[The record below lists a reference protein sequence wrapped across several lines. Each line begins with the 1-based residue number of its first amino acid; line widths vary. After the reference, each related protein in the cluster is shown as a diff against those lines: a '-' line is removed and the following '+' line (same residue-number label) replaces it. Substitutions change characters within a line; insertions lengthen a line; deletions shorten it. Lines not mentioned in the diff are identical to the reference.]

1 MARNEQVERT
11 PDGHYVVIGGRR
23 WRATDPQVPDDARE
37 RLTRHLM
44 AARRALART
53 GDDRDAEQAARARV
67 QLAKVG
73 LGERGT
79 PWWEQSLPE
88 RRRRWEHSLRALDD
102 GHDGHDAHDG
112 HGTDDADRPSRP

>member
-1 MARNEQVERT
+1 MAKNRQVERT

-23 WRATDPQVPDDARE
+23 WRATDPEVPDEVRE

-44 AARRALART
+44 AARRGLVRT
-53 GDDRDAEQAARARV
+53 GGDRDAEQAARARV

-79 PWWEQSLPE
+79 PWWQQPLPE
-88 RRRRWEHSLRALDD
+88 RRRRWEQSLRALDD
-102 GHDGHDAHDG
+102 
-112 HGTDDADRPSRP
+112 ADRPCEP